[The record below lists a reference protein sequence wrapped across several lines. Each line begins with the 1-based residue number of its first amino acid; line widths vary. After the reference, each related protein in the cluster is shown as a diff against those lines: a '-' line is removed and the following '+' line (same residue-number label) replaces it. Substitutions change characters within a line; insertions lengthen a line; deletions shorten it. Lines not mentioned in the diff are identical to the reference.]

1 MSKGIALLRW
11 KERNRERIRAYHAAF
26 RARHRERLLL
36 RWREDTTRRRNK
48 DKAKWNARKRA
59 AYYKDLD
66 ATRAKV
72 RERNRRHV
80 QELKPFYVRAL
91 LRKQSALRAADL
103 PQELVAVKKQHLM
116 LQRLLRQE
124 SKKGPKKCQN
134 QKT

>member
-11 KERNRERIRAYHAAF
+11 NERNRERIRAYHAAF
-26 RARHRERLLL
+26 RARHRERLLIK
-36 RWREDTTRRRNK
+36 WREDTARRRNK
-48 DKAKWNARKRA
+48 DRAKWNARKRA

-80 QELKPFYVRAL
+80 RELKPFYVRAL

-103 PQELVAVKKQHLM
+103 PEELVEIKRQYLM
-116 LQRLLRQE
+116 LKRLVSE
-124 SKKGPKKCQN
+124 HSKEEPQQCRN

>member
-1 MSKGIALLRW
+1 MG
-11 KERNRERIRAYHAAF
+11 RIRAYHAAF
-26 RARHRERLLL
+26 RARHRKRLLL
-36 RWREDTTRRRNK
+36 KWREDTARRRNK

-59 AYYKDLD
+59 AYYRDLY

-80 QELKPFYVRAL
+80 RELKPFYVRAL

-103 PQELVAVKKQHLM
+103 PEELVKIKTQYLM
-116 LQRLLRQE
+116 LKRLICQT
-124 SKKGPKKCQN
+124 SKKGPKQCQN

>member
-36 RWREDTTRRRNK
+36 KWREDTARRRIK

-80 QELKPFYVRAL
+80 RELKPFYVRAL
-91 LRKQSALRAADL
+91 LRKQSALRASDL
-103 PQELVAVKKQHLM
+103 PQELVAIKRQQIM
-116 LQRLLRQE
+116 LKRLVCQE
-124 SKKGPKKCQN
+124 LKKGAKQCQD

>member
-11 KERNRERIRAYHAAF
+11 TERNRERIRAYHAAF
-26 RARHRERLLL
+26 RARHHERLLL
-36 RWREDTTRRRNK
+36 KWREDTTRRRNK
-48 DKAKWNARKRA
+48 DKAKWHARKRA

-80 QELKPFYVRAL
+80 RELKPFYVRAL

-103 PQELVAVKKQHLM
+103 PQELVAIKRQYLM
-116 LQRLLRQE
+116 LKRFVCQQ
-124 SKKGPKKCQN
+124 SKKGPKQCQD